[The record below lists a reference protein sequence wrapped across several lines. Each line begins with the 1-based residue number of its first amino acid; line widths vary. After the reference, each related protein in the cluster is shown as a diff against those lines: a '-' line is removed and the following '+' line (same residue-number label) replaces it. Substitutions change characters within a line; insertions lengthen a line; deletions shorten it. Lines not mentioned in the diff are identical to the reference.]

1 MRLRRKTMA
10 DEPIDAVVVENALI
24 ALPKELFFL
33 TLQRLDVA
41 SIACL
46 ALCSKTLRAA
56 VNEKLPAAQRKL
68 RVSDFV
74 RDPKLLAVGL
84 ATFEF
89 PCVSLTAWAVRVGSV
104 PALDY
109 LWRIGFLD
117 AKKVCGAAVREKDLA
132 VLEWSLSSDLHRYWT
147 PADCEAAAFSRLLDC
162 EATAFLRLTGSDVG
176 LLTWVVKNGCPCSGR
191 DLAEFK
197 SLGRKT
203 SFIAAS
209 QGLLGA
215 AHGLAPSRIPLIARP
230 ILGRRASRRN
240 EGTLESL
247 RPPVPPER
255 PLPPEKD

>member
-1 MRLRRKTMA
+1 MA

-33 TLQRLDVA
+33 TIWWLDVA

-46 ALCSKTLRAA
+46 AMCSKTLRAA

-132 VLEWSLSSDLHRYWT
+132 VLEWSLSSGIHRYWT
-147 PADCEAAAFSRLLDC
+147 PAYCYKAAAFSGLMD
-162 EATAFLRLTGSDVG
+162 SDVG

-191 DLAEFK
+191 DLAEFHQR

-203 SFIAAS
+203 SFIVAA
-209 QGLLGA
+209 QEQLGA
-215 AHGLAPSRIPLIARP
+215 MHGLAPPRIPLITRP
-230 ILGRRASRRN
+230 ILGHRAPRRN
-240 EGTLESL
+240 EGTLGGR
-247 RPPVPPER
+247 RPPSPPAPPEW
-255 PLPPEKD
+255 PLSPEKG